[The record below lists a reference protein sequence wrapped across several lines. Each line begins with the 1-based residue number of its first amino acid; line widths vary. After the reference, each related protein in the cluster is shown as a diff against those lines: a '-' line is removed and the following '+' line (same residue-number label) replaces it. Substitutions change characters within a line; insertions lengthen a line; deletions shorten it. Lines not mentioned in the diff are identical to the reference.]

1 MLVVCTEK
9 KFEERR
15 QLLHNKMA
23 VVSQGHF
30 PKDHLANCFKYVLQL
45 IQNETSHLRLT
56 NDTNVS
62 FERSYIFES
71 YSGKDLEP
79 EESGGAY
86 TIRINFKI
94 HWIFLKEGGLLINY
108 PLYIPINSNYELFC
122 YELLFSKNNCINVR
136 CLRFKRGTI

>member
-30 PKDHLANCFKYVLQL
+30 PKDHLANCLKYVLQL

-56 NDTNVS
+56 NDTNV
-62 FERSYIFES
+62 ERSYIFES

-94 HWIFLKEGGLLINY
+94 HWIFFKGGWVVNKL
-108 PLYIPINSNYELFC
+108 PIIYTYKF
-122 YELLFSKNNCINVR
+122 
-136 CLRFKRGTI
+136 

>member
-1 MLVVCTEK
+1 MD
-9 KFEERR
+9 
-15 QLLHNKMA
+15 

-30 PKDHLANCFKYVLQL
+30 PKDHLDNCFKYVLQL

-56 NDTNVS
+56 NDTNV
-62 FERSYIFES
+62 ERSYIFKS

-94 HWIFLKEGGLLINY
+94 HWTF
-108 PLYIPINSNYELFC
+108 
-122 YELLFSKNNCINVR
+122 
-136 CLRFKRGTI
+136 FKRRVGC

>member
-9 KFEERR
+9 NFEERR

-30 PKDHLANCFKYVLQL
+30 PKDHLDNYFKYVLQL
-45 IQNETSHLRLT
+45 IQNETSHLRVT
-56 NDTNVS
+56 NDTNV
-62 FERSYIFES
+62 ERSYIFKS

-94 HWIFLKEGGLLINY
+94 HWTFFLKEGGLLINY
-108 PLYIPINSNYELFC
+108 PLYIPMNSKYDLFS
-122 YELLFSKNNCINVR
+122 YELLFSKNNCIYI
-136 CLRFKRGTI
+136 RFLL